1 MPELSTKDLLLR
13 EARECFANQGFEG
26 TSLNDIA
33 AGVGIRR
40 PSLLHYFPNKE
51 AIYRE
56 VIEQAL
62 ADWGLRIEEA
72 LGKNLSGWDLVDWVL
87 EVTFEFFRLNPA
99 VVTIVRREALSDD
112 ERLGYNLG
120 SALRPFF
127 LRSVSF
133 FEREMESGTFKRQD
147 AEQLVIT
154 GYSALLTYF
163 SDHNMVLGLLD
174 RDPFSV
180 ESLEARFVHLKAFM
194 RSALEP

>member
-1 MPELSTKDLLLR
+1 MPELSTRDLLLR
-13 EARECFANQGFEG
+13 EARECFANQGFDG

-56 VIEQAL
+56 VLEHAL
-62 ADWGLRIEEA
+62 TEWGLRIEQA
-72 LGKNLSGWDLVDWVL
+72 LGNDLNGWDLVDWVL
-87 EVTFEFFRLNPA
+87 EASFEFFRLNPA

-112 ERLGYNLG
+112 KHLGYNLG
-120 SALRPFF
+120 TALRPFF
-127 LRSVSF
+127 LRSVAF
-133 FEREMESGTFKRQD
+133 FEREMDAGVFKRQD

-154 GYSALLTYF
+154 GYGALLTYF
-163 SDHNMVLGLLD
+163 SDHTMVLGLLD

-180 ESLEARFVHLKAFM
+180 ESLEARFDHLKAFM